1 MIRKDYLER
10 LIEQFAQ
17 ALARILKARQE
28 ARYED
33 ALRLIRE
40 AARTALGMEY
50 GPLTMVD
57 AASTARMLGDPERVG
72 VLARLVAL
80 LGVVLLAGGVAGGA
94 GDRFRLGLE
103 LLLEARALGWRVE
116 GEGAEALATLRAR
129 VDPGAPSERYRGL
142 LARARGAGLK
152 ERRAR
157 QFA

>member
-1 MIRKDYLER
+1 MNRKDYIER

-33 ALRLIRE
+33 ALGLIRE

-50 GPLTMVD
+50 GPLTRVD

-72 VLARLVAL
+72 VLGRLVAQEAE
-80 LGVVLLAGGVAGGA
+80 VLQARGEVAGA
-94 GDRFRLGLE
+94 EDRFRLGLE
-103 LLLEARALGWRVE
+103 LLLEARALGWRME

-129 VDPGAPSERYRGL
+129 VDPGALSERYRGL
-142 LARARGAGLK
+142 LARA
-152 ERRAR
+152 
-157 QFA
+157 